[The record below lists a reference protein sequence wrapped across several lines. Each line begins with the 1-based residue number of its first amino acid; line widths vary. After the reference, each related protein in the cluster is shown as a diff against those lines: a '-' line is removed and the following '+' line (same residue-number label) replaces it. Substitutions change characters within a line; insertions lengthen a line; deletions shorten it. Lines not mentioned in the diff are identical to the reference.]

1 MLLRKRKLN
10 FAIGSTIYSSEIK
23 TKKLS
28 VLEFF
33 KTLNTPKIREKK
45 DGLYFVLAKFSD
57 KVRNA
62 QSLVAYEGAVIDLD
76 NTNMTPRKLKRLL
89 KDYVYCLYTTYNH
102 KQPSKG
108 ARYRVVIP
116 YSKPAKAQHHRHT
129 IMKIMN
135 DMGGDKEVD
144 FSSKALSRGMYFP
157 AVPNRKAQ
165 RNFHYEAYTDHKRKL
180 YEPLVIADPADEWAK
195 QQLMDE
201 QNFLDVNSDVAE
213 GERNDTVARFV
224 GKQIK
229 AGFDLESI
237 LESAQVYNE
246 TKIHPPLDG
255 NEVRIIVNSVYN
267 SHKNNNKDTN
277 WGFQELE
284 SRLDNRKTFSSDF
297 YEAFMMSLAGS
308 MKNLST
314 AEREMLINKFAK
326 KSGITRKIIKSDL
339 QERQQANIEAKQEEV
354 QNDLELSRDQIIE
367 KYEPFIFRLSD
378 GDWWSVNINDRYSN
392 VTTFNVAN
400 PLALSIAD
408 TTKFLLTRGL
418 VDTVHSDRYYPK
430 SKKDIIEVNGK
441 TYVNSHVA
449 NFLKPKKGSVARML
463 RHFRFLIADKR
474 ERNVVLDYIA
484 YGIQNPGCKTTWMPI
499 LKGPKGVGKSI
510 IYSKI
515 LKPLYGPDNVKEV
528 DPLRVIGQ
536 FNDWAYATRIVC
548 IHELKAE
555 GSYADQKKFSEAL
568 KTYVSEEDLP
578 LHIKGK
584 SQTTVENTANY
595 MGFTNYENPLS
606 ITLDERRYCCVK
618 ITALPK
624 DDNYYKSLIKW
635 LDDNRSQM
643 LYFFLHRDLSNFT
656 PNRAP
661 DTAYTQQIKNAS
673 LRWPENVI
681 TEETSRSDSLLNE
694 FDVITWDM
702 ILNMLRAR
710 SSGDDLYLL
719 DGIQA
724 INSAK
729 ASKVK
734 NALASLGFMRLEAI
748 VSVGKAR
755 HYLFKTPKFITAKP
769 LLKDIPKKIKERER
783 IWAKEFNIEFT

>member
-1 MLLRKRKLN
+1 MLLRRRKLN
-10 FAIGSTIYSSEIK
+10 FAIGSTIYSSDIK

-28 VLEFF
+28 VFEFF
-33 KTLNTPKIREKK
+33 KTLNTPKVREKK

-62 QSLVAYEGAVIDLD
+62 QNLVSYEGAVIDLD
-76 NTNMTPRKLKRLL
+76 DTSTTPRKLKRLL
-89 KDYVYCLYTTYNH
+89 KDYVYCLYTTH
-102 KQPSKG
+102 SHMQPGKG

-116 YSKPAKAQHHRHT
+116 YSKPANAQHHRHT

-157 AVPNRKAQ
+157 TVPDRKAK
-165 RNFHYEAYTDHKRKL
+165 RNFYFEAHTDRKRKL
-180 YEPLVIADPADEWAK
+180 YEPLTIADPADEWAK

-201 QNFLDVNSDVAE
+201 QNFLDVNDDVAE

-237 LESAQVYNE
+237 LESAQVYND
-246 TKIHPPLDG
+246 TKIHPPLER
-255 NEVRIIVNSVYN
+255 NEIKTIVNSVYN

-297 YEAFMMSLAGS
+297 YESFMMSFAGS
-308 MKNLST
+308 IKNLST
-314 AEREMLINKFAK
+314 AEREMLVNKFAK
-326 KSGITRKIIKSDL
+326 KSGIARKIIKGDL
-339 QERQQANIEAKQEEV
+339 RERQQANVEAKQENV
-354 QNDLELSRDQIIE
+354 QNDLELSREQIIE
-367 KYEPFIFRLSD
+367 KYEPYIFRLSD
-378 GDWWSVNINDRYSN
+378 GDWWNVNINDRYSN

-430 SKKDIIEVNGK
+430 STKDIVQVNGK
-441 TYVNSHVA
+441 TYVNSHVG
-449 NFLKPKKGSVARML
+449 NSLRPKKGSVARML

-474 ERNVVLDYIA
+474 ERDVVLDYIA
-484 YGIQNPGCKTTWMPI
+484 YGIQVPGGKTTWMPI
-499 LKGPKGVGKSI
+499 LKGHKGVGKSI

-536 FNDWAYATRIVC
+536 FNDWAYATRVVC

-578 LHIKGK
+578 LHLKGK
-584 SQTTVENTANY
+584 SQITVENTANY
-595 MGFTNYENPLS
+595 IGFTNYENPLN
-606 ITLDERRYCCVK
+606 ITLDERRYCCIK

-624 DDNYYKSLIKW
+624 NDDYYKSLIKW
-635 LDDNRSQM
+635 LENNRSQM
-643 LYFFLHRDLSNFT
+643 LNFFLNRDLSNFT

-661 DTAYTQQIKNAS
+661 DTDYTQQIKNAS

-681 TEETSRSDSLLNE
+681 TEEINRKESPLNE
-694 FDVITWDM
+694 FEVITWGM
-702 ILNMLRAR
+702 ILDMLRAR
-710 SSGDDLYLL
+710 SSGDDLHLL

-729 ASKVK
+729 AAKIK
-734 NALASLGFMRLEAI
+734 DALATLGFMRLDST
-748 VSVGKAR
+748 VSIGKVR
-755 HYLFKTPKFITAKP
+755 HYLFKTPNFITVKP
-769 LLKDIPKKIKERER
+769 SLKDVNKKIKERRR
-783 IWAKEFNIEFT
+783 IWAKEFNTEFT